1 MSVGINQLMLGMS
14 YYILGSTPEYWCGR
28 VQRAFHSKAKQGD
41 VNKSLQVGSLVTI
54 ISQEAF
60 RPLWTPNL

>member
-28 VQRAFHSKAKQGD
+28 VQRAFHSKAEQGD
-41 VNKSLQVGSLVTI
+41 VNKSMQVGSLVTI